1 MENHRDDGFASSA
14 ASLEGIRGLAAGEDP
29 IHVETMTP
37 TQTYQVLSGDDSMEM
52 MMRGVNGDP
61 CDFLTK
67 PPGND
72 GMHNIRC
79 PVKERSLNAAVNAA
93 PANTDPRSSQD
104 GKSRKRPTEVDH
116 SDAGG
121 FGSRTAKK
129 ITTEKH
135 ALLHK
140 VANNRIIGTEDNTQN
155 IIRELLEHDGVSA
168 TIDQVSSHLQGEKDV
183 MENTATIDMTH
194 GIQNVA
200 AMDMIHGIQ
209 NAATM
214 DMPQGMQ
221 NAAIGETAKDGD
233 GPAGQ
238 TGAVQP
244 HGLGSEVFNW
254 ENTSFETAGLNSEG
268 MEESWEH
275 T

>member
-37 TQTYQVLSGDDSMEM
+37 TQTYQEWLAPSRARAGARSPGLRLKNRKLQRSMLSGDESMEM

-72 GMHNIRC
+72 GMHNIRR

-129 ITTEKH
+129 ITAEKH

-140 VANNRIIGTEDNTQN
+140 VANNRIIGTEVLSLCKLS
-155 IIRELLEHDGVSA
+155 E
-168 TIDQVSSHLQGEKDV
+168 
-183 MENTATIDMTH
+183 
-194 GIQNVA
+194 
-200 AMDMIHGIQ
+200 MILVIE
-209 NAATM
+209 
-214 DMPQGMQ
+214 D
-221 NAAIGETAKDGD
+221 
-233 GPAGQ
+233 
-238 TGAVQP
+238 
-244 HGLGSEVFNW
+244 
-254 ENTSFETAGLNSEG
+254 
-268 MEESWEH
+268 MEEQKTIYAQYVYE
-275 T
+275 

>member
-1 MENHRDDGFASSA
+1 MSSASLPSNLAQPVQQTMPTSNLFSSNTVHAMDNPNHVRQQELVPWLYQLSYDCRNGGISMSLWPQDDG
-14 ASLEGIRGLAAGEDP
+14 
-29 IHVETMTP
+29 
-37 TQTYQVLSGDDSMEM
+37 
-52 MMRGVNGDP
+52 
-61 CDFLTK
+61 
-67 PPGND
+67 
-72 GMHNIRC
+72 
-79 PVKERSLNAAVNAA
+79 
-93 PANTDPRSSQD
+93 TDP
-104 GKSRKRPTEVDH
+104 
-116 SDAGG
+116 
-121 FGSRTAKK
+121 
-129 ITTEKH
+129 
-135 ALLHK
+135 L
-140 VANNRIIGTEDNTQN
+140 
-155 IIRELLEHDGVSA
+155 IRY
-168 TIDQVSSHLQGEKDV
+168 QGEKDV

-254 ENTSFETAGLNSEG
+254 ENTSFETAGTSGGGAIVTDEMLDWLTTDEFENLTNWSEL
-268 MEESWEH
+268 
-275 T
+275 